1 MDWLNLV
8 KHAWPAGPWH
18 PLTKPHP
25 QPHPH
30 PKPHPLTSTPHRT
43 LTLTNSHPVI
53 FSKVYAEKGDYVAA
67 AGDAAGKLYGYG
79 HGNVLFS

>member
-1 MDWLNLV
+1 
-8 KHAWPAGPWH
+8 
-18 PLTKPHP
+18 
-25 QPHPH
+25 
-30 PKPHPLTSTPHRT
+30 
-43 LTLTNSHPVI
+43 VI